1 MRPLSLS
8 RPFESSIVPVFL
20 IAASAGVLGGLY
32 LAFITLRAGDS
43 MHFDVTPLST
53 AFAFMA
59 GLAIASGVAALLR
72 LREASLGARFA
83 LAIGLL
89 VFGGL
94 AIFSIGLAIIPFA
107 LLLLGFAVRQLLRR
121 RSGRA
126 VRAAFAGALIG
137 VGLVA
142 YLLVL
147 NQPAVAACGT
157 NGGSTSSG
165 GLFGSASRSSGGY
178 STVTGES
185 GGFIDEGDRIAYFSC
200 RDGKLV
206 DFYRLSLPQGQW
218 VVTTQPAATVGRSV
232 MVVFRLRT
240 GPGVNVALPTDGF
253 DFSATC
259 WTCPEPR
266 PVVRGHVIP
275 SGTHEP
281 IAPGDSVA
289 FTGPVIFPAAGSWY
303 TSPYDAP
310 IDVR

>member
-8 RPFESSIVPVFL
+8 RQLDGSVVPLLL
-20 IAASAGVLGGLY
+20 IAAGGGVLGSLY
-32 LAFITLRAGDS
+32 LGFIALRAGDS

-59 GLAIASGVAALLR
+59 GLAIAAGVVGLLR
-72 LREASLGARFA
+72 LGEVSLGARFTV
-83 LAIGLL
+83 AIGLL

-94 AIFSIGLAIIPFA
+94 AIFSIGLVIIPFA
-107 LLLLGFAVRQLLRR
+107 LLLLGFAARQLLRR

-126 VRAAFAGALIG
+126 VRAAVAGAFSG

-165 GLFGSASRSSGGY
+165 GLFGSTSRSSGGY

-200 RDGKLV
+200 RNGKLV
-206 DFYRLSLPQGQW
+206 DFHRLSVPQGQW

-240 GPGVNVALPTDGF
+240 GPGVDVPIRTEGF

-259 WTCPEPR
+259 RTCPEPR
-266 PVVRGHVIP
+266 PVIRGHVMP
-275 SGTHEP
+275 SGAHGP
-281 IAPGDSVA
+281 IAAGDSVA
-289 FTGPVIFPAAGSWY
+289 FSGPATFPVAGSWY

-310 IDVR
+310 IEVR